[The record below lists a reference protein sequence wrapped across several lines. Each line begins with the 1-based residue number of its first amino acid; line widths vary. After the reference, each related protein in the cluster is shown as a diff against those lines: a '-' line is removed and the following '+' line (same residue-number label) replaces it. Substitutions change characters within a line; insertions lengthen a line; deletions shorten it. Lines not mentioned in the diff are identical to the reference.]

1 MREVAILAVLAH
13 DDGGMCLLP
22 KNCKKRALKD
32 VSAICISPV
41 RSAKTLNLKKLI
53 FSAKSEST

>member
-13 DDGGMCLLP
+13 DDGGYVSTSKELQ
-22 KNCKKRALKD
+22 KRALKD

-41 RSAKTLNLKKLI
+41 RSAETLNLKKLI